1 MGLAEKNYAINLFNT
16 DPDTS
21 VFLIS
26 LKAGGIALNLTG
38 IISGDNI

>member
-1 MGLAEKNYAINLFNT
+1 MNSQQKDAAIQKFNT

-26 LKAGGIALNLTG
+26 LKGKRLEK
-38 IISGDNI
+38 